1 LRKGRLITFEG
12 GEGSGKT
19 TQIRRSHLWLTSH
32 LSHLLPDQ
40 PSLDLVITRE
50 PGGTD
55 RGQAIRQVL
64 LNPDVAEPMNERA
77 ELLLYASDRAQHV
90 EFLLKPALN
99 RGAIV
104 LSDRYIDSTIAYQGY
119 GRKLDLDLIH
129 QINQIATGGL
139 ESDLTLWFDVAPEVG
154 LTRTHRRGT
163 ADRMEQNQL
172 DFHQRVHQGF
182 AAIAQAHPHRVV
194 RIDANCSEEEV
205 ARQVQEVL
213 QRSLMEWYL
222 K

>member
-1 LRKGRLITFEG
+1 MRKGRLITFEG

-19 TQIRRSHLWLTSH
+19 TQIRRSQLWLSSY
-32 LSHLLPDQ
+32 LRHLLEGQ
-40 PSLDLVITRE
+40 PPLDLIITRE
-50 PGGTD
+50 PGGTE

-119 GRKLDLDLIH
+119 GRKLDLYLIH
-129 QINQIATGGL
+129 QLNQIATGGL
-139 ESDLTLWFDVAPEVG
+139 ESDLTLWFDVAPEIG
-154 LTRTHRRGT
+154 LARTHRRGA

-182 AAIAQAHPHRVV
+182 AAIAQDHPQRVV
-194 RIDANCSEEEV
+194 RIDANCSEAEV